1 MEIARTD
8 CDGMPQSAL
17 DKNFGE
23 IDRWFTYF
31 FKKFILVGTD
41 KLVAKLIAKNYN

>member
-8 CDGMPQSAL
+8 SDGMPQSAL
-17 DKNFGE
+17 DKNIGK

-31 FKKFILVGTD
+31 FKIFILVGTD
-41 KLVAKLIAKNYN
+41 KLVVKLIAKNYN